1 LQQALNLVHCVL
13 WFWFDDAE
21 SNPSGLDTITLP
33 RLESL
38 ALDPAGDTV
47 PGFLHAL
54 IVPALHSLHSPEQ
67 GLGMN
72 PIESLTSFITKSGCN
87 LQKVCITND
96 FFVHED
102 SYRKA
107 FPSIP
112 ELSFDG
118 KYVGETSD
126 EEDLGDP
133 HSGWG
138 H

>member
-1 LQQALNLVHCVL
+1 VL
-13 WFWFDDAE
+13 WFSLDDAE
-21 SNPSGLDTITLP
+21 SNPSRLDTITLP

-47 PGFLHAL
+47 PGFLDAL
-54 IVPALHSLHSPEQ
+54 IVPALRSLHSPEQ

-72 PIESLTSFITKSGCN
+72 PIESLKSFITRSGCN

-96 FFVHED
+96 FFVRED

-112 ELSFDG
+112 EFSFDG
-118 KYVGETSD
+118 RYVGETSD

-133 HSGWG
+133 HSG
-138 H
+138 